1 LFQQEISSE
10 GKIKMGFSTRQI
22 HAGVTPDPITGSILT
37 PIYQTTTYVQP
48 SVDEYLSKGFTY
60 SRSGN
65 PTVRALELKLAD
77 LEGGVDCSC
86 FGTGMAAVQGV
97 MLAFLNAGDHAIISD
112 VAYGGTYRLCTKVLN
127 RFGVEFTFADG
138 SDPDAVAAAVRENT
152 KLFLTETPANP
163 TMKCSDIAAISAI
176 AKKAG
181 AVHAVDNT
189 FLTPYYQRP
198 LELGAD
204 MSIHSTTKYMDG
216 HNATV
221 GGAVISATVEHGDA
235 VRFIQNSTG
244 SIMSPQVAW
253 LTLQGCKTLSLRMDQ
268 QSANAMAIAQ
278 FLEAHPKVEQ
288 VAYPGLK
295 SFAQHE
301 LSKSQA
307 TGYGAMLWFEVKG
320 GLAAGKKLMDAVEVW
335 SLAENLGSVESLI
348 THPVTMTHADVEE
361 AERARVGIIDG
372 LVRLSAGLEDV
383 EDLIDALAKALDKV

>member
-1 LFQQEISSE
+1 
-10 GKIKMGFSTRQI
+10 MGFKTRQI
-22 HAGVTPDPITGSILT
+22 HAGVTPDPVTGAILT

-77 LEGGVDCSC
+77 LEGGMDCAT
-86 FGTGMAAVQGV
+86 FGTGMSAIHGT
-97 MLAFLNAGDHAIISD
+97 MLAFLSAGDHAIISD
-112 VAYGGTYRLCTKVLN
+112 VAYGGTYRLCTKVLS
-127 RFGVEFTFADG
+127 RFGIEFSFADG
-138 SDPDAVAAAVRENT
+138 SDPDDVESAVRENT
-152 KLFLTETPANP
+152 RLFLTETPANP
-163 TMKCSDIAAISAI
+163 TMKCSDIEAISEI
-176 AKKAG
+176 ADAAG

-204 MSIHSTTKYMDG
+204 ISIHSTTKYMDG

-221 GGAVISATVEHGDA
+221 GGAVICKSSEHADA

-253 LTLQGCKTLSLRMDQ
+253 LTMQGCKTLSVRMDH
-268 QSANAMAIAQ
+268 QSANAMDVARY
-278 FLEAHPKVEQ
+278 LEAHPKVEQ
-288 VAYPGLK
+288 VVYPGLE

-301 LSKSQA
+301 LASRQA

-320 GLAAGKKLMDAVEVW
+320 GLVAGKKLMDNIDVW

-348 THPVTMTHADVEE
+348 THPVTMTHADVEK
-361 AERARVGIIDG
+361 AERQRVGIIDG
-372 LVRLSAGLEDV
+372 LVRLSVGLEDA
-383 EDLIDALAKALDKV
+383 EDLIGALDAALEKT